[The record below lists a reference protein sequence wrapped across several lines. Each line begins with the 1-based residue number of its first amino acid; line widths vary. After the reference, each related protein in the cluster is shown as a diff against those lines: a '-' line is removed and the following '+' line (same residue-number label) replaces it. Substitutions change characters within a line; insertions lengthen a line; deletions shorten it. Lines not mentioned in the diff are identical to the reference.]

1 MISPA
6 HAQAMAR
13 YNRWQNRSIYG
24 AADTLTDDQRRESRG
39 AFFGSI
45 HGTLNHILWADEV
58 WMGRLAGRAH
68 PATPIARSHERYL
81 EWEALSAARD
91 ALDVDIITWAG
102 ALEPAW
108 LTQSPAAAS
117 GGRTPKSSRS
127 RGFLV
132 VHMFN
137 HQTHHRGQVHA
148 LLTAAGARTGDTDLL
163 KL

>member
-1 MISPA
+1 MIETSYVVT
-6 HAQAMAR
+6 MAA
-13 YNRWQNRSIYG
+13 YNRWQNENLYR
-24 AADTLTDDQRRESRG
+24 AAAGLSDSERRRDRG
-39 AFFGSI
+39 AFFRSI

-148 LLTAAGARTGDTDLL
+148 LLTAAGARPGDTDLL